1 MGRYRGQSSTAQ
13 QGQASTRR
21 DAANRDRARR
31 DAEARQ
37 RWAVGACE
45 RCGRSAVL
53 GEPMATVRRY
63 DRDVVL
69 CPECL
74 DPAPARSASI
84 VAPDRHGRA
93 PVRLVA
99 TPIVHPAASRI
110 EPPDERAA

>member
-1 MGRYRGQSSTAQ
+1 MGRYHGQSSTAQ
-13 QGQASTRR
+13 QGPASTGHGATRH
-21 DAANRDRARR
+21 DRARR

-53 GEPMATVRRY
+53 GEPMATVRRF
-63 DRDVVL
+63 DRDVLV
-69 CPECL
+69 CHDCL
-74 DPAPARSASI
+74 DPAPARVTA
-84 VAPDRHGRA
+84 VAAPERHGRM

-99 TPIVHPAASRI
+99 TPVLHPAASRI